1 MSMTSEQTQ
10 DAGWRGMV
18 AKASLALSIFT
29 VFWFIAA
36 ALGTKLGLWGWQFGL
51 GKMTIDWGLKLIF
64 LAFPGCSAAPLKIFV
79 CKLCDN
85 AGFVMRC

>member
-1 MSMTSEQTQ
+1 MDTTEQTQ

-36 ALGTKLGLWGWQFGL
+36 ALGTKLGLWG
-51 GKMTIDWGLKLIF
+51 
-64 LAFPGCSAAPLKIFV
+64 
-79 CKLCDN
+79 
-85 AGFVMRC
+85 

>member
-1 MSMTSEQTQ
+1 MDTTEQTQ

-36 ALGTKLGLWGWQFGL
+36 ALGTKLGLWAGSSGW
-51 GKMTIDWGLKLIF
+51 
-64 LAFPGCSAAPLKIFV
+64 A
-79 CKLCDN
+79 
-85 AGFVMRC
+85 R